1 MPAKIINLAEQN
13 LFKVSG
19 ERDATLRSIAVER
32 LWATGGIFIDAENVH
47 NGQYEIAKAA
57 GALLLRYPEFEF
69 WALQAVDSIPGV
81 SRIAWAFGTAG
92 LAPAL
97 TGVDVVKV
105 EEQRI
110 VAVYRF
116 VNGAA
121 F

>member
-13 LFKVSG
+13 LFEVSG
-19 ERDATLRSIAVER
+19 ERDAVLRSIALKR
-32 LWATGGIFIDAENVH
+32 LWIIGGIFIDAENAY
-47 NGQYEIAKAA
+47 NGQHEIGKAA
-57 GALLLRYPEFEF
+57 GALLSRFPEFEF
-69 WALQAVDSIPGV
+69 WALRAVDSIPGV

-97 TGVDVVKV
+97 TGVDVVRM